1 MKWTSMVKHFTS
13 LIYLDQSYLLFSE
26 NVTVTGDSLHDASDD
41 AEQIH

>member
-13 LIYLDQSYLLFSE
+13 LIYLNQSCLLFS
-26 NVTVTGDSLHDASDD
+26 NTTVTGDLLCGASDD